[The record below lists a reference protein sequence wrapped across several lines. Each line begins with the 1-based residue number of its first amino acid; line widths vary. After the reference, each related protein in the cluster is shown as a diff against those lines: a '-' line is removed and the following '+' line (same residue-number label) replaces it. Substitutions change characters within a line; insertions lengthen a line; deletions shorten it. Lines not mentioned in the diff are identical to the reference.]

1 MSSDSCP
8 TIPPYDSQLEEVI
21 SPAAVL
27 ASLMTPP
34 SYSPRAESEETEPF
48 EEDEVA
54 YTPVISPAIPTPL
67 RASASEA
74 GNDTSD
80 SESSNTSSQ
89 LLPPLQPTPIERRG
103 SATIFYTRKRLRVPT
118 APIQPPPAPPSS
130 PISPTSPLQMMSQ
143 SPPLSP
149 RRSMPPPTV
158 FYYQTTTVPLSPLV
172 QSHSATPSLSGS
184 HIENTAEDARARRH
198 EAHTNEIT
206 VLNDEMPLERLQN
219 IEGNLGDLV
228 HGRMAM
234 DEVFKLVK
242 TRLQEA
248 SEAIAGLERGME
260 EGRQETRE
268 LREIAAITQDINE
281 QQAEELA
288 AAHTRILAL
297 EYMLA
302 ESQAREVDRDKRIEE
317 LTEVVRSLQ
326 RKIEDP
332 PGNV

>member
-1 MSSDSCP
+1 
-8 TIPPYDSQLEEVI
+8 
-21 SPAAVL
+21 
-27 ASLMTPP
+27 
-34 SYSPRAESEETEPF
+34 
-48 EEDEVA
+48 
-54 YTPVISPAIPTPL
+54 
-67 RASASEA
+67 
-74 GNDTSD
+74 
-80 SESSNTSSQ
+80 
-89 LLPPLQPTPIERRG
+89 
-103 SATIFYTRKRLRVPT
+103 
-118 APIQPPPAPPSS
+118 
-130 PISPTSPLQMMSQ
+130 
-143 SPPLSP
+143 
-149 RRSMPPPTV
+149 
-158 FYYQTTTVPLSPLV
+158 
-172 QSHSATPSLSGS
+172 
-184 HIENTAEDARARRH
+184 
-198 EAHTNEIT
+198 
-206 VLNDEMPLERLQN
+206 MPLERLQD
-219 IEGNLGDLV
+219 IERNLGDLV

-242 TRLQEA
+242 TRLREA
-248 SEAIAGLERGME
+248 SETIAGLESRME